1 MGSSREYM
9 KGSSL
14 LLSLK
19 WLGGLGASVVLA
31 GVIFP
36 LFATGSRCWGPGKNC
51 LVNLK
56 QLTVSVAIYQ
66 SDFDDRLPP
75 YFTFD
80 GPKQTKNFITATMT
94 YAKEKSIY
102 LCPHDSGDIPDGQ
115 EGLPDVMSYVHCLSF
130 KSKILDYEA
139 GNRIVR
145 VTEPFRNIATTP
157 FLRDPIRS
165 ASFSGPQLFSSPHG
179 KEFTVAYLDTHVKF
193 RKPLDINTEL

>member
-1 MGSSREYM
+1 MGSSRGYL
-9 KGSSL
+9 KGSIL
-14 LLSLK
+14 IQSLK
-19 WLGGLGASVVLA
+19 WLGATGFVTLLA
-31 GVIFP
+31 AILFP
-36 LFATGSRCWGPGKNC
+36 VFATGSNCGGRRKTC

-80 GPKQTKNFITATMT
+80 GHQQTKNFVSATMT

-102 LCPHDSGDIPDGQ
+102 LCPHDTGNIPDGQ
-115 EGLPDVMSYVHCLSF
+115 EGLPGVMSYVHCLSF
-130 KSKILDYEA
+130 KNKIPDYDR
-139 GNRIVR
+139 GNRVVR
-145 VTEPFRNIATTP
+145 VTDSFPNISTTP

-165 ASFSGPQLFSSPHG
+165 ASFSGPQSFLSPAG